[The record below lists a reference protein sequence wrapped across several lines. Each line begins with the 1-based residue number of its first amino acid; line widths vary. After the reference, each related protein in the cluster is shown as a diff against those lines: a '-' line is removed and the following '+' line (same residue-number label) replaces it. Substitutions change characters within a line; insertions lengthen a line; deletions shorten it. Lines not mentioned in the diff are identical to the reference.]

1 MNIAVCFN
9 DKIKGIVSL
18 PASKSIS
25 NRILILNAL
34 ADSPLE
40 IENLSDCDDT
50 KSMLQVLQ
58 SDVNYFDIGH
68 AGTAMRF
75 LTAFL
80 SRIVGIW
87 DLTGSERMKQRP
99 IGVLVLSLIHI

>member
-9 DKIKGIVSL
+9 DKIKGTVSL

-50 KSMLQVLQ
+50 KSMLQVLR
-58 SDVNYFDIGH
+58 SDVNYFDI
-68 AGTAMRF
+68 
-75 LTAFL
+75 
-80 SRIVGIW
+80 
-87 DLTGSERMKQRP
+87 
-99 IGVLVLSLIHI
+99 